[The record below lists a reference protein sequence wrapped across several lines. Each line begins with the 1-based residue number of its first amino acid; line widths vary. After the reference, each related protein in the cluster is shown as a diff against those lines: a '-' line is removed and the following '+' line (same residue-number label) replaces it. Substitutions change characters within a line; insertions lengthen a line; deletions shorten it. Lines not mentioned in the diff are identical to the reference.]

1 MGTLSSLAAEVE
13 QRLADVESDRTALSE
28 QLAARE
34 RQMSQL
40 MNLYVATY
48 QLHATLD
55 VAEVRATIGE
65 IATNVLGAERYA
77 LLFWK
82 PDGGACEIAL
92 AQGVQDDSSWS
103 VGVYAGG
110 DAAVDATLAD
120 GVMRI
125 GPIDGSAALAV
136 VPLSVQGQT
145 LGALVL
151 LKLLD
156 HRPPLGHEDRE
167 VLDLLSAHAASALV
181 AAGAYS
187 NADRKVRSLRS
198 VIELVSR

>member
-1 MGTLSSLAAEVE
+1 VE
-13 QRLADVESDRTALSE
+13 RRLADVESDRTALSE

-34 RQMSQL
+34 RQISQL

-48 QLHATLD
+48 QLHSTLD

-65 IATNVLGAERYA
+65 IASNVLGAERYA

-82 PDGGACEIAL
+82 PDASGCEIAL
-92 AQGVQDDSSWS
+92 AYGTEEDPAWN
-103 VGVYAGG
+103 VGGYGGG
-110 DAAVDATLAD
+110 DAAVDATLSD

-156 HRPPLGHEDRE
+156 HRPPLGREDRE
-167 VLDLLSAHAASALV
+167 VLALLAAHAASALV

-187 NADRKVRSLRS
+187 NADRKVRSLRC

>member
-1 MGTLSSLAAEVE
+1 MGSLSALAAEVE
-13 QRLADVESDRTALSE
+13 QRLADVESDRSLLSE

-34 RQMSQL
+34 RQVSQL

-55 VAEVRATIGE
+55 VNEVKATIGE
-65 IATNVLGAERYA
+65 IATNVLGAEHFA

-82 PDGGACEIAL
+82 PDGSACEVAL
-92 AQGVQDDSSWS
+92 AQGVEEESGYRE
-103 VGVYAGG
+103 GVYSGG

-120 GVMRI
+120 GVMRM
-125 GPIDGSAALAV
+125 GPIDGSTALAT
-136 VPLSVQGQT
+136 VPLAMHGQT

-167 VLDLLSAHAASALV
+167 VLDLLAAHAASALV
-181 AAGAYS
+181 AAGAYQ